1 MLIDT
6 SAWIEFLRKTGSPAH
21 LAVRSAVLNDDRI
34 YTTDAVRL
42 ELLIGAT
49 NDKPAALAALLD
61 GFRELTQEPLT
72 DVEEAARIFRL
83 CRRGGQN
90 IRSANDCLIAAI
102 AIRHDVPVLH
112 CDKDFETIA
121 HFTEL
126 RVLTS

>member
-49 NDKPAALAALLD
+49 NSQPAPLAALLD
-61 GFRELTQEPLT
+61 GCRELTQEPLT
-72 DVEEAARIFRL
+72 DVEEATRIFRL
-83 CRRGGQN
+83 CRRGGQT

-102 AIRHDVPVLH
+102 ATRHGLPVLH
-112 CDKDFETIA
+112 CDKDFEIIA
-121 HFTEL
+121 HVTEL
-126 RVLTS
+126 QVVTS